1 MADAPSCPLLSAL
14 WPLGLEAAQDE
25 LRCRLFCLEER
36 NRHRI
41 RGEQDL
47 GGKKKV
53 TKKFV
58 CHHAKWRHLNTYLV
72 MMVALVEE
80 PRDAL
85 GQ

>member
-14 WPLGLEAAQDE
+14 WPLGREAAQDE
-25 LRCRLFCLEER
+25 LGCRLFCLEER
-36 NRHRI
+36 NRHTI

-58 CHHAKWRHLNTYLV
+58 CHHAKWRHLNIYLV